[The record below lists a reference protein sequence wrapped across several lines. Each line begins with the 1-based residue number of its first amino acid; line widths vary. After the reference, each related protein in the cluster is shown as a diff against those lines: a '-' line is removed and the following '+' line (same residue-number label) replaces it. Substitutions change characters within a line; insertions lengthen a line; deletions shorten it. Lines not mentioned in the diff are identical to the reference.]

1 MKTNHTF
8 FSRGELPVKFPLN
21 IEEKAKDMSLENQ
34 LLPLISN
41 QKWNIIVDI
50 FLKID
55 IKKYAEMNDMMLK
68 LIELIT
74 EENSD
79 DFHTNEVIDKFMKEM
94 VKKVGIKFLP
104 IHRKILSQF
113 AATLILHLKVC
124 KLCSRIPKSL
134 PGRGGIIFTI

>member
-1 MKTNHTF
+1 
-8 FSRGELPVKFPLN
+8 
-21 IEEKAKDMSLENQ
+21 MSLENQ

-124 KLCSRIPKSL
+124 KLCM
-134 PGRGGIIFTI
+134 F